1 MTFTMTHSIL
11 IFGPL
16 TDITG
21 QAQIEVTDIAN
32 TSHMIA
38 RLLELYPAFEH
49 QKFAIAIDNQ
59 IVNGVTEIKEGS
71 SIALLPPFSG
81 G

>member
-1 MTFTMTHSIL
+1 MKHSVL

-21 QAQIEVTDIAN
+21 QGQVEVIDIKRTDQL
-32 TSHMIA
+32 MA
-38 RLLELYPAFEH
+38 RLIEMYPDMEH

-59 IVNGVTEIKEGS
+59 IVNEVTEIKESS